1 MFLKKY
7 SISKK
12 YVWNNKIVQF
22 LTGEI
27 KFWLFCFFKFLY
39 SFLVLLLPITSLY
52 DFTILLLWVWMVEGY
67 WYGIVLNLDLE
78 KVDELLLKMHLHCFI
93 YMNVSK
99 ILPPFCLYSSSL
111 IRRKSSLSYSLTMI
125 QLRSEKSIDWNTLCS
140 WRIHSTNIKFKQ
152 TKLK

>member
-1 MFLKKY
+1 MKQENC
-7 SISKK
+7 SIFHWGNQIYTFFVALSFF
-12 YVWNNKIVQF
+12 IP
-22 LTGEI
+22 
-27 KFWLFCFFKFLY
+27 FCFVASY
-39 SFLVLLLPITSLY
+39 Y
-52 DFTILLLWVWMVEGY
+52 FTIWFHYTAIISWMLEGY

-111 IRRKSSLSYSLTMI
+111 IRRKSWLSYSLTMI

-140 WRIHSTNIKFKQ
+140 WRIHSTNIKFK
-152 TKLK
+152 

>member
-1 MFLKKY
+1 MSCFWK
-7 SISKK
+7 
-12 YVWNNKIVQF
+12 NTQF
-22 LTGEI
+22 QKSMYETRKLFNFSLG
-27 KFWLFCFFKFLY
+27 KSNLYFFCFFKFLY
-39 SFLVLLLPITSLY
+39 SFFCFVASY
-52 DFTILLLWVWMVEGY
+52 YFTIWFHYTAIISWMLEGY

-111 IRRKSSLSYSLTMI
+111 IRRKSWLSYSLTMI

-140 WRIHSTNIKFKQ
+140 WRIHSTNIKFK
-152 TKLK
+152 